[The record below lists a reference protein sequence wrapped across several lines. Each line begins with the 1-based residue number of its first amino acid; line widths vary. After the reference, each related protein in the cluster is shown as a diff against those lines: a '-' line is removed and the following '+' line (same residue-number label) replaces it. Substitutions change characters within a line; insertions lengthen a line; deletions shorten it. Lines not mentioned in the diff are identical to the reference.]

1 MKVFLSPSNQR
12 SNTWALGGTN
22 EKEQAEGFADK
33 LQVLLEKQGVT
44 VVRADGVSPSKRISY
59 AKGCD
64 LYIPLHTN
72 AFNKKVRGCRLYVYK
87 KNKGISAG
95 LAAKNAAAME
105 VIRNQVD
112 KLGMSRKVIV
122 NYDYAN
128 WTELSNAAAVGIP
141 AVYSEAIFHDNTE
154 DCNWYFSN
162 VDRLA
167 QAYAAAICDF
177 LGVEQTKKTLYRVQV
192 GAFEHRVNAET
203 MKQKLQE
210 AGFPGFITEA
220 AV

>member
-22 EKEQAEGFADK
+22 EKEQAQGFADK
-33 LQVLLEKQGVT
+33 LQALLEKKGVE
-44 VVRADGVSPSKRISY
+44 VIRADGVSPSKRIGY

-64 LYIPLHTN
+64 LYLPLHTN
-72 AFNKKVRGCRLYVYK
+72 AYNKQVRGCRLYVYK
-87 KNKGISAG
+87 KKKSTSAA

-105 VIRNQVD
+105 AIRSQVD
-112 KLGMSRKVIV
+112 RLGMSRKVIV

-128 WTELSNAAAVGIP
+128 WTELSNAAAAGIP
-141 AVYSEAIFHDNTE
+141 AVYSEAIFHDNRE
-154 DCNWYFSN
+154 DCNWYFAN
-162 VDRLA
+162 ADRMA
-167 QAYAAAICDF
+167 SAYADAICDF
-177 LGVEQTKKTLYRVQV
+177 LGVEQEKKTLYRVQV
-192 GAFEHRVNAET
+192 GAFASRANAET
-203 MKQKLQE
+203 LKQKLAE